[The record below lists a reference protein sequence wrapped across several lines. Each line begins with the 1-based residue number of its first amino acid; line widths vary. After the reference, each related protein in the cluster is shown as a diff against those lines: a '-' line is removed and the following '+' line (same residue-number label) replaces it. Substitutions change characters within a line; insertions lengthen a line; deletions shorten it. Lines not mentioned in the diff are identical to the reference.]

1 MADIATLKALISLF
15 LSKSKSGSK
24 SVSVRRVGYT
34 LKQPMSESYDAA
46 DHAGLQRYFASGAT
60 RSFEWRQAQLRGL
73 GAFLRERE
81 DAIASAVHA
90 DLGKPAAETWLTETG
105 YLRSEIRYARRHLR
119 GWMRPRRAWVP
130 LHYQFARAFV
140 EREPL
145 GVVLII
151 GAWNYPLQLC
161 LAPLVG
167 ALAGGNCAVVKP
179 SEMASATSGLVAA
192 ELSRYVDPEAVMV
205 VEGDAAFSS
214 RLPEYRFDRIFFT
227 GSRRKGQEV
236 MLAAARHLTPVTL
249 ELGGKSPAI
258 VTRKADLQI
267 AARRIVW
274 AKFLNAGQT
283 CVAPDY
289 LLVHEAVREP
299 LLRLMKDAL
308 RQFYGADPEQS
319 PDYGRIVDFRNFHR
333 LRALL
338 RDGSLVEG
346 GGSNE
351 ASLYI
356 APAIIQDVPED
367 SDLMKEE
374 IFGPVLPVRSF
385 ATLREAVDVA
395 GTLSDSI
402 AVYLFSRD
410 RAELR
415 YLRDHTR
422 SGGVCCNDLLFQ
434 ASIPGLPFGGR
445 GASGMGVYHGRAGFE
460 TFTAERSVLC
470 RGAFP
475 DPDLRYPPYSRYRF
489 GLLRKIVN
497 IFS

>member
-1 MADIATLKALISLF
+1 M
-15 LSKSKSGSK
+15 
-24 SVSVRRVGYT
+24 
-34 LKQPMSESYDAA
+34 PESYDATT
-46 DHAGLQRYFASGAT
+46 HAGLQRYYASGAT
-60 RSFEWRQAQLRGL
+60 RSFEWRRAQLRGL
-73 GAFLRERE
+73 DAFLRERE
-81 DAIASAVHA
+81 EAIASAVHA
-90 DLGKPAAETWLTETG
+90 DLRKPAAETWLTETG
-105 YLRSEIRYARRHLR
+105 YLRSEIRYVRRHLR

-130 LHYQFARAFV
+130 LHYQFARALV

-145 GVVLII
+145 GVVLVI

-161 LAPLVG
+161 LAPLAG

-179 SEMASATSGLVAA
+179 SEMAPATSCLMAA
-192 ELSRYVDPEAVMV
+192 ELSRYIDPEALRV

-214 RLPEYRFDRIFFT
+214 RLLEHRFDHIFFT

-236 MLAAARHLTPVTL
+236 MQAAARHLTPVTL

-258 VTRKADLQI
+258 VTDKADLRM

-308 RQFYGADPEQS
+308 RLFYGADPEQS
-319 PDYGRIVDFRNFHR
+319 PDYGRIVDFRNFQR
-333 LRALL
+333 IRALL
-338 RDGSLVEG
+338 REGSVVEG

-356 APAIIQDVPED
+356 APTIIRDVPED
-367 SDLMKEE
+367 SDLLKEE
-374 IFGPVLPVRSF
+374 IFGPVLPVLSF
-385 ATLREAVDVA
+385 AALREAVDVA
-395 GTLSDSI
+395 RALSDSI

-445 GASGMGVYHGRAGFE
+445 GSSGMGVYHGRAGFE

-475 DPDLRYPPYSRYRF
+475 DPDLRYPPYSKGRF
-489 GLLRKIVN
+489 GLLKRIVN